1 MKVSVTGRSA
11 AAPGSWHV
19 EPHRR
24 RAAVH
29 PQAAMGDIS
38 HTLGALDQGGVTTGA
53 APIRAVLR
61 PPRADSLRAAAANE
75 LPALPEGMRGA
86 RPRVS
91 TRPTS
96 IRPAGGRQP
105 GGTNHDSCGAA
116 TRRMALGTKDARHMP
131 DRSRRS

>member
-61 PPRADSLRAAAANE
+61 PPRADSLRAAAGNE
-75 LPALPEGMRGA
+75 LPALARGYA
-86 RPRVS
+86 RRAATGLDAPDVDS
-91 TRPTS
+91 
-96 IRPAGGRQP
+96 P
-105 GGTNHDSCGAA
+105 GGGAP
-116 TRRMALGTKDARHMP
+116 ARGDEP
-131 DRSRRS
+131 